1 MAALVQAHVPRPTLG
16 SHLWV
21 QWVQNPIW
29 RGRGRRRPASREA
42 QRCRGLVDLEA
53 GMSTE
58 VLRGSP
64 LVSGVGSS
72 RPVHGVD
79 ECAWRSRMELVIT
92 LDSER
97 Y

>member
-1 MAALVQAHVPRPTLG
+1 M
-16 SHLWV
+16 
-21 QWVQNPIW
+21 
-29 RGRGRRRPASREA
+29 
-42 QRCRGLVDLEA
+42 DLEA

-79 ECAWRSRMELVIT
+79 ECAWRSGMELVIT
-92 LDSER
+92 LDSKR